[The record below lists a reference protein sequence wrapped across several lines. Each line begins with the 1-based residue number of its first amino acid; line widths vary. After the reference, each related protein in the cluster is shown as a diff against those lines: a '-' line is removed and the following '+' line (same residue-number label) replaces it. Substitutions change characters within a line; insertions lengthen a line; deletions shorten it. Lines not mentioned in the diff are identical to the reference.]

1 MDKLELLLDMTE
13 HPDRYTEEQMQ
24 ELLADEDVRKHYEMM
39 VWLRESQDLSRRPS
53 PGPPVREGATPSF
66 RGEIGK
72 APSLTDG
79 RGKGL
84 YRKIAAAFA
93 GVILMVGLLYAAV
106 RPFWG
111 SIMEVEDTTSV
122 KDEAPSLTGGPGEGL
137 LQEEPVLFQDVP
149 LDSILAVVAQ
159 HYGKVVLFRSDELR
173 DMRLIMTWQPTDS
186 LSSLIGRLN
195 LFEGLHL
202 TLQQDTL
209 VVESN
214 GTEGE

>member
-1 MDKLELLLDMTE
+1 MDKLEILLDMTE
-13 HPDRYTEEQMQ
+13 HPDRYTEKQMQ
-24 ELLADEDVRKHYEMM
+24 ELLADENMRKHYQMM
-39 VWLRESQDLSRRPS
+39 VWLRESQDPSRPPLEGEEKTSPS
-53 PGPPVREGATPSF
+53 MGRT
-66 RGEIGK
+66 GK
-72 APSLTDG
+72 APFLTDG
-79 RGKGL
+79 RGRGL

-93 GVILMVGLLYAAV
+93 GAILMVGLLYAAV

-159 HYGKVVLFRSDELR
+159 HYGKVVQFRSDELR

-186 LSSLIGRLN
+186 LASLIGRLN

>member
-13 HPDRYTEEQMQ
+13 HPDHYTEQEIR

-39 VWLRESQDLSRRPS
+39 VWLRMSQASSR
-53 PGPPVREGATPSF
+53 PPREGEEKTSLSM
-66 RGEIGK
+66 GK
-72 APSLTDG
+72 AGKTLLLTDG

-93 GVILMVGLLYAAV
+93 GAILMVGLLYAAV

-159 HYGKVVLFRSDELR
+159 HYGKVVQFRSDELR
-173 DMRLIMTWQPTDS
+173 DMRLIMTWQPADS
-186 LSSLIGRLN
+186 LGEFIGRLN
-195 LFEGLHL
+195 MFEGLHL
-202 TLQQDTL
+202 TLQADTL
-209 VVESN
+209 IVES
-214 GTEGE
+214 GEMEGE

>member
-13 HPDRYTEEQMQ
+13 HPDRYTEEQIQ

-39 VWLRESQDLSRRPS
+39 VWLRESQAPSR
-53 PGPPVREGATPSF
+53 PPREREGATPSF

-79 RGKGL
+79 LGKGL

-93 GVILMVGLLYAAV
+93 GAILMVGLLYAAV

-149 LDSILAVVAQ
+149 LDSILAVVAR

>member
-13 HPDRYTEEQMQ
+13 HPDHYTEEEIR

-39 VWLRESQDLSRRPS
+39 VWLRMSQDPSR
-53 PGPPVREGATPSF
+53 PPREGEEKTYV
-66 RGEIGK
+66 RKRK
-72 APSLTDG
+72 APSLTGG
-79 RGKGL
+79 RGEGL
-84 YRKIAAAFA
+84 LWKYAAAFV
-93 GVILMVGLLYAAV
+93 GVILMVGLLFAAV
-106 RPFWG
+106 RPFLNLPT
-111 SIMEVEDTTSV
+111 EV
-122 KDEAPSLTGGPGEGL
+122 EAPSLTGGQGEGL
-137 LQEEPVLFQDVP
+137 LQEGPVLFQDVP

-159 HYGKVVLFRSDELR
+159 HYGKVVQFRSDELR

-186 LSSLIGRLN
+186 LASLIGRLN

>member
-1 MDKLELLLDMTE
+1 MDKLEILLDMTE

-24 ELLADEDVRKHYEMM
+24 ELLADEDMRKCYQMM
-39 VWLRESQDLSRRPS
+39 VWLRESQDPSRLP
-53 PGPPVREGATPSF
+53 REGEEKTSPSMG
-66 RGEIGK
+66 RAGK
-72 APSLTDG
+72 APFLTDWRG
-79 RGKGL
+79 RGRF
-84 YRKIAAAFA
+84 RKIAAAFA
-93 GVILMVGLLYAAV
+93 GTILMAGLMFAAV
-106 RPFWG
+106 RPFFNISNEENPTASVTTPFPPREGQGDG
-111 SIMEVEDTTSV
+111 SALRFDN
-122 KDEAPSLTGGPGEGL
+122 
-137 LQEEPVLFQDVP
+137 VP

-159 HYGKVVLFRSDELR
+159 HYGKVVQFRSDELR